1 MGTSTREMPSK
12 RNNIVPNGHFHKD
25 WQNYVKTWFNQPAR
39 KIRRRQARV
48 AKAARIAP
56 RPLGKLQPVVHCPTY
71 KYNVK
76 VRAGKGFTLEELKA
90 AGLSKNY
97 AQTIGIAVDHRRR
110 NKSVESLQLNAQR
123 LKEYK
128 SKLILFPISAKKPR
142 KGDSTPESCPRQC
155 NLLELLCPS
164 SPLSREPVLWKLLT
178 TSRTSKL
185 SRPSDRPA
193 LTRGSMASEPRKLL
207 TPRLTILTRRNK
219 EFVFKISFEINLK
232 RC

>member
-128 SKLILFPISAKKPR
+128 SKLILFPLNSKKPR
-142 KGDSTPESCPRQC
+142 KGDATAEELSKAVQLAGEVMPVKPVVKRARAMELTEDLKNFQAFQTIRQAR
-155 NLLELLCPS
+155 S
-164 SPLSREPVLWKLLT
+164 FK
-178 TSRTSKL
+178 
-185 SRPSDRPA
+185 
-193 LTRGSMASEPRKLL
+193 
-207 TPRLTILTRRNK
+207 RLHGIRA
-219 EFVFKISFEINLK
+219 K
-232 RC
+232 RAADAEADNIDKKK